1 MTKLRAWR
9 MERNWTLN
17 EVSGLS
23 GYSIGMLSRA
33 ERGQRELS
41 AEAKVTIARRLG
53 ADVRDLFDVPS
64 TDRAHAA

>member
-17 EVSGLS
+17 EISGLS

-53 ADVRDLFDVPS
+53 ADVRDLFDVPA